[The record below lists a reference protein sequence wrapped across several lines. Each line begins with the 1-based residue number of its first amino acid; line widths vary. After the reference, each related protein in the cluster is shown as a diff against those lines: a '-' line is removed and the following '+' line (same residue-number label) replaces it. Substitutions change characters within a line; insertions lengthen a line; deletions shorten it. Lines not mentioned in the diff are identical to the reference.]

1 MSWRLTEVRDRPNG
15 RPAADRFPASAILTN
30 TRLAANLSMGGLSR
44 KTGRCLAK
52 SPDTDRKRNALCVC
66 NEMTEQERTMKI
78 CVFGAGAIGG
88 YMAGELAL
96 AGHEVC
102 AIARGA
108 HLAAIRSHGLK
119 LIVDG
124 RTRTVDLPASDDP
137 AAFGPQ
143 DVVICALK
151 AQQAHA
157 SARAFAPL
165 LGPHTAVL
173 TAMNG
178 IPWWYFHKEGG
189 PLDGHHLESVDPGAA
204 QWNAIGP
211 ERAIGCVVD
220 PACEVVAPGVIEHR
234 LFKRFTIGEPDGS
247 TSDRILALRDALVSA
262 GFDAPIRDT
271 IRWNIWLKLWGNV
284 CFNPI
289 SALTLATLDRVTSE
303 PGLRA
308 LCKSMMAEA
317 QAITTSLG
325 LTIPEQM
332 MERRL
337 NAAGSVV
344 GHKISM
350 LQDLERGRSLEID
363 ALVTAVQEIGRLVNV
378 ATPTIDAVLALVQER
393 GRQAGLYSND
403 ISPIGGSEQCSVYR
417 LD

>member
-1 MSWRLTEVRDRPNG
+1 
-15 RPAADRFPASAILTN
+15 
-30 TRLAANLSMGGLSR
+30 
-44 KTGRCLAK
+44 
-52 SPDTDRKRNALCVC
+52 
-66 NEMTEQERTMKI
+66 MKI

-96 AGHEVC
+96 AGHEGC

-108 HLAAIRSHGLK
+108 NLAAIRSDGLK

-124 RTRTVDLPASDDP
+124 QTREVDLPASDDP

-143 DVVICALK
+143 EVVICALK
-151 AQQAHA
+151 AQQANA

-165 LGPHTAVL
+165 LGPRTAVV

-178 IPWWYFHKEGG
+178 IPWWYFYKNGG
-189 PLDGHHLESVDPGAA
+189 PLDGRHLESVDPGAA

-220 PACEVVAPGVIEHR
+220 PACEVVAPGVIEHHR
-234 LFKRFTIGEPDGS
+234 FNRFTIGEPDGT

-308 LCKSMMAEA
+308 VCISMMAEA
-317 QAITTSLG
+317 RAITTSLG
-325 LTIPEQM
+325 LSIPEQM
-332 MERRL
+332 MERRV

-363 ALVTAVQEIGRLVNV
+363 ALVTAVQEVGRLLKV
-378 ATPTIDAVLALVQER
+378 ATPTIDTVLALVQER
-393 GRQAGLYSND
+393 GRQAGLNKTATRANPD
-403 ISPIGGSEQCSVYR
+403 FHSPNRAASPPQASPAR
-417 LD
+417 